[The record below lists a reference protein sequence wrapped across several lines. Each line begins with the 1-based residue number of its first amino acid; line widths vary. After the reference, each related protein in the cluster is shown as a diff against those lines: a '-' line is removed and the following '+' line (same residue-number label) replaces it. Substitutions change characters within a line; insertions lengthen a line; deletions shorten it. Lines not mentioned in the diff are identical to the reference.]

1 MPLDSLVPADHW
13 IGHCDVYVSRI
24 PWRNKDSNYL
34 PLHFIPRG
42 KPPHIEISR
51 KDYLEFEGVLG
62 EGTVKPF
69 CPVQAEMDSAQ
80 PFVIY
85 LDYISNDLT
94 GTEIDHARIRLPQ

>member
-1 MPLDSLVPADHW
+1 MMFM
-13 IGHCDVYVSRI
+13 CRVSPGVMRI
-24 PWRNKDSNYL
+24 QIICPCISS
-34 PLHFIPRG
+34 PRG